1 MASLF
6 AARRKHFAAA
16 RALHARA
23 KSVGFGAA
31 AAPRLIGAFWQSNP
45 PFLYATA
52 RWSISPATRTASS
65 RFCG

>member
-31 AAPRLIGAFWQSNP
+31 AASRLAKQS
-45 PFLYATA
+45 PFLVRNA